1 MMTQIQVA
9 TLFEYPAKASFG
21 RILPKNKIYKNAS
34 LTVVQKDLFVQQV
47 KSIVWKY
54 KLAPETINLPSARS
68 VQEIQIFHIALKQ
81 GELKKEVLR
90 CIDKAIPLPIIFELY
105 YGGKCKAIACYKRP
119 NEADNT
125 KWVISDYVETD
136 WLTENT
142 PRSAMPVALNLGKLY
157 EALLSP
163 LIPYP
168 ALGKESMA
176 QRMERIEAIR
186 AKQREREKAEA
197 RLNREKQFN
206 RKVEINAEIRAM
218 QRDIE
223 RLATVGIADNDMV
236 TG

>member
-1 MMTQIQVA
+1 MTQIQVA

-34 LTVVQKDLFVQQV
+34 LTVAQKDLFVQQV
-47 KSIVWKY
+47 ESIVWKY
-54 KLAPETINLPSARS
+54 KLAPETINLPSTRS

-81 GELKKEVLR
+81 GELKKDVLR
-90 CIDKAIPLPIIFELY
+90 CIDKAIPLPIMFELY

-119 NEADNT
+119 NEADSS
-125 KWVISDYVETD
+125 KWVISDYVETG

-142 PRSAMPVALNLGKLY
+142 PRSAMPVALDLGKLY

-168 ALGKESMA
+168 TMNNESMA
-176 QRMERIEAIR
+176 QRMERIETIR
-186 AKQREREKAEA
+186 AKQRELEKAES

-223 RLATVGIADNDMV
+223 RLATVGMVDNDMV
-236 TG
+236 AG